1 MTSRGTGPSRVLPLT
16 STVST
21 NSCWSKEIGGER
33 RHSFI
38 RKIEVGFSGESRL
51 CQQFYEPLAIFKLW
65 SQWIVTRTRIETKHY
80 RIKDKDQFMLVPLGK
95 FTINSSNLQRKST
108 HTHTKKGGKHQ
119 QSTTAEEMR
128 LHCFCFSNI
137 IMLKRNVMLIKIID

>member
-1 MTSRGTGPSRVLPLT
+1 MGLLSFWSITMTSRGTGPSRVLPLT

-21 NSCWSKEIGGER
+21 NSYWSKEIGGER

-108 HTHTKKGGKHQ
+108 KKK
-119 QSTTAEEMR
+119 
-128 LHCFCFSNI
+128 
-137 IMLKRNVMLIKIID
+137 KKIRKTPAINHSRGNALTLFLFFQYHYA